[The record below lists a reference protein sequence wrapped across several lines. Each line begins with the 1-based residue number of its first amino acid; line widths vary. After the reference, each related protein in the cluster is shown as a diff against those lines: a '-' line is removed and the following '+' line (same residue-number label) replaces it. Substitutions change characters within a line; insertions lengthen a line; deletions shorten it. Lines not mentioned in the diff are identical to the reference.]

1 MLFQISSEVT
11 NDCNDNMNSHF
22 SSCFYYAGSEMSEKE
37 KKIEIKSLG
46 VIFPG
51 VECTDLAPEPFR
63 VSFQDQGKIQRGKSS
78 Y

>member
-11 NDCNDNMNSHF
+11 NDCNYNMNSHF
-22 SSCFYYAGSEMSEKE
+22 SSCFHSAGSEMSEKE
-37 KKIEIKSLG
+37 KKVERKSLG

-51 VECTDLAPEPFR
+51 VECRDLAPEPFR
-63 VSFQDQGKIQRGKSS
+63 VSFQDQGKIMRGKSS